1 MDKKE
6 KWRRI
11 REWSKRHLPKIL
23 YIIVMAGFILPIIFI
38 VLMMVFGDT
47 AENEAGYHS
56 QADYALMLVECV
68 LGLVVIHIPTFLEK
82 RLKFELPTVLYVL
95 YMIFLYC
102 SITLGEVRSF
112 YYTIPHWDTFLHAFS
127 SMMTGLFGYMLV
139 TILNRD
145 ERILVKLSPLFVAI
159 FAFCFSVMI
168 GSVWEVYEFSI
179 DGLLGLN
186 MQKHT
191 LSDGTA
197 LVGHAALSDTM
208 KDIIVDIC
216 GALIASVIG
225 YISLKYDRHW
235 LTFSLKKD
243 GEQPKKRKKE
253 PAA

>member
-1 MDKKE
+1 MS
-6 KWRRI
+6 RRE
-11 REWSKRHLPKIL
+11 RLRQFNQKHLPKIL

-38 VLMMVFGDT
+38 VLMMIFGKT
-47 AENEAGYHS
+47 QQNEAGYHS

-82 RLKFELPTVLYVL
+82 RLKFELPTILYVL

-112 YYTIPHWDTFLHAFS
+112 YYTIPYWDTFLHAFS
-127 SMMTGLFGYMLV
+127 SVMTGLFGYMLV
-139 TILNRD
+139 TIINRD
-145 ERILVKLSPLFVAI
+145 EKILVRLSPFFVAM

-168 GSVWEVYEFSI
+168 GAVWEVYEFSI

-197 LVGHAALSDTM
+197 LIGHAALTDTM
-208 KDIIVDIC
+208 KDVIVDIC

-225 YISLKYDRHW
+225 YISLRFNRHW
-235 LTFSLKKD
+235 LTFSLRSDASKEKKA
-243 GEQPKKRKKE
+243 GSES
-253 PAA
+253 